1 MFLVGL
7 SASFVP
13 YLMVVLVAL
22 VWVGNVNN
30 AELAASPSV
39 VSGIEIAHQ
48 VSCQQSIHN
57 AISFHEAQQEL
68 VGYDISISQ
77 TPLFYSGD
85 ACKQRGIYQSVFI
98 ASFGGVSQSLRA
110 PPVC

>member
-39 VSGIEIAHQ
+39 VGAIEIAHQ
-48 VSCQQSIHN
+48 VGCQQSIQN
-57 AISFHEAQQEL
+57 AISYHEAQQEL
-68 VGYDISISQ
+68 VVSDITMSQ
-77 TPLFYSGD
+77 TPLFQSSD
-85 ACKQRGIYQSVFI
+85 ACEQWGFYTSYFYT
-98 ASFGGVSQSLRA
+98 SFSGLSLSLRG